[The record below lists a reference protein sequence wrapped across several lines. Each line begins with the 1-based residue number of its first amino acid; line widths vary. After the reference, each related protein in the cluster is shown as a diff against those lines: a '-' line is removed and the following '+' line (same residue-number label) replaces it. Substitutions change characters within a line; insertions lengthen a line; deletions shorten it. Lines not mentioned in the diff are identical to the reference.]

1 MVVKGGD
8 DEINAVLSLD
18 NFLMR
23 AGRAPGPGPG
33 PGRHQDHAP
42 VRGRLRPRE
51 CRQEIQID
59 NGINQNATQKY
70 L

>member
-8 DEINAVLSLD
+8 DEIKAVLSLD

-23 AGRAPGPGPG
+23 VGRGPGPG

-42 VRGRLRPRE
+42 VRRLPRPRE

-59 NGINQNATQKY
+59 NGISENARQKY
-70 L
+70 